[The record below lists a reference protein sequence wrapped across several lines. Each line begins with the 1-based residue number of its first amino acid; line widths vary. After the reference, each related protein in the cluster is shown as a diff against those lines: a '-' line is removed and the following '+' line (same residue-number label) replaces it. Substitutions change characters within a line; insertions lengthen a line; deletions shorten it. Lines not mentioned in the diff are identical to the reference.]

1 MTVTSPLRYSP
12 FDYQMHAD
20 PYPTYTRLRDEAPLY
35 RNDEQ
40 GFWAI
45 SRHADVLQ
53 ALRDTKTFSSAHGVS
68 LEPSA
73 TGPHAYRVTSFLA
86 QDPPRHDLVRAIV
99 SKGFTPRRVAELEP
113 WIKELTSRYIE
124 PALDGEPFDFVGQL
138 SGKLPMDVISE
149 MIGVPASDRDEVR
162 RLADRV
168 MHRDDSMN
176 DVPVA
181 SGEAAIEIGSY
192 FMDMVRARR
201 EHPTEDLT
209 SAVVH
214 AVVEGERLSDGEVVG
229 FLFLMVIAG
238 NETTAKLLANAWY
251 WAWRYPGQRAKVFG
265 DPRLIPRWIEETL
278 RFDSSTQ
285 VVARLV
291 TRDVELHG
299 QTIAEGDRLAIV
311 LGSAN
316 RDDRVFADA
325 QAYDIDRDTSDLI
338 SFGAGPHFC
347 MGAALARLEARIVL
361 NELVSRVKTYEVDEA
376 NASRT
381 HSINVRGFSSLPTTV
396 ELI

>member
-1 MTVTSPLRYSP
+1 MTITHPLRYSP

-20 PYPTYTRLRDEAPLY
+20 PYPTYQRLRDEAPLY
-35 RNDEQ
+35 RNEEQ
-40 GFWAI
+40 DFWAV
-45 SRHADVLQ
+45 SRHADVLTV
-53 ALRDTKTFSSAHGVS
+53 LRDTSTYSSAHGVS

-99 SKGFTPRRVAELEP
+99 SKGFTPRRVAALEP
-113 WIKELTSRYIE
+113 WIRELTSVYIE

-138 SGKLPMDVISE
+138 AGKLPMDVISE

-162 RLADRV
+162 RLADGV
-168 MHRDDSMN
+168 MHRDDSLN

-181 SGEAAIEIGSY
+181 SGEAAIELGSY

-201 EHPTEDLT
+201 ERSTGDLT
-209 SAVVH
+209 SAVVE
-214 AVVEGERLSDGEVVG
+214 AALNGERLSDGEVVG

-251 WAWRYPGQRAKVFG
+251 WAWRNPEERTKVFT
-265 DPRLIPRWIEETL
+265 DPRAIGRWIEETL

-285 VVARLV
+285 VVARRV
-291 TRDVELHG
+291 TQDVELHG
-299 QTIAEGDRLAIV
+299 QHMSEGDRLAIL

-316 RDDRVFADA
+316 RDDRVFPDA
-325 QAYDIDRDTSDLI
+325 QRYDIDRDTSDLI

-361 NELVSRVKTYEVDEA
+361 NELVARVKTYDVDETGA
-376 NASRT
+376 RRT

-396 ELI
+396 ELR